1 MSELPMSWRFIRSRS
16 GRGFLVHLG
25 VCTALSVA
33 VGCGFYYFS
42 LDWFKEHKST
52 EKIIALQL
60 VDAFVTNYSAI
71 RSQLGQAAPVP
82 ASFRAHAIEA
92 FNKQNGNNSEFRLAS
107 VGRPGREIAT
117 PPTDAAMART
127 IEAFAATPNP
137 KPVSELLDVNGEL
150 MLRTVYPT
158 VAHEQS
164 CVTCHNTLQSD
175 KAQWHLNDIM
185 GAFVI
190 DIPISPFLHTLIWQ
204 STGIGLALF
213 LALALA
219 GLTISLVHFRQLEA
233 LDASAAKL
241 GRTQKFL
248 DNIIEN
254 MPVSVAVK
262 DARDR
267 CYVLINRTAEAIFGI
282 SRGDLIGRRA
292 DDPVENKAAKD
303 LFPLADEALRTRDL
317 QTVPE
322 HTVQTQHNGTR
333 ILTTK
338 NLSIPDETTG
348 EQRYLLSL
356 SEDITERKEAVAR
369 IEHMAHHDALTDLPN
384 RAAFVEHLNRAI
396 DAALETSESFAVLS
410 IDLDRFK
417 EVNDTF
423 GHSVGDDLLRELT
436 RQLSAL
442 AGEAYLARLGG
453 DEFTLITPNGDHP
466 AHAEILAERL
476 HAAVATGMELNGQ
489 HLRIGLSI
497 GVAIFPADGIDAT
510 TLLNNADAALYR
522 AKAAGRGKT
531 RFFETEMDNRVR
543 ERRAIQ
549 HELSSA
555 IERNELRLHYQ
566 PLAKI
571 DGEVIGFEALIRWHN
586 PVRGMVSPANFIPVA
601 EESGLIMQIGEWVL
615 REACREAAGW
625 LRPLQIAINLSP
637 IQFRHGDLPGLVH
650 SVLLETG
657 LAPTRLE
664 LEITEGVLVEDFG
677 RGISILRRLKT
688 LGVRIAM
695 DDFGTGYSSL
705 SYLQSFPFDKIKID
719 QSFISNL
726 KSNPQSAAIVRAV
739 IGLAHGLELPVLAEG
754 VETKA
759 QLDFL
764 AAESCNEVQGYLMGR
779 PHPIL
784 EYSELIGRDDVAK
797 AKPLIA

>member
-1 MSELPMSWRFIRSRS
+1 MSELPPVWRFMRSRS
-16 GRGFLVHLG
+16 GRGFLLHLSL
-25 VCTALSVA
+25 CAALSVA
-33 VGCGFYYFS
+33 VGYGFYYFS
-42 LDWFKEHKST
+42 LNWFKEHKSS

-71 RSQLGQAAPVP
+71 RSQFGQSVPVP

-92 FNKQNGNNSEFRLAS
+92 FNKQNGDNSDFRLAS
-107 VGRPGREIAT
+107 VGRPGREILT
-117 PPTDAAMART
+117 PPSDAEMART
-127 IEAFAATPNP
+127 VEAFAATPNP
-137 KPVSELLDVNGEL
+137 KPVSELIVVNGER
-150 MLRTVYPT
+150 MFRTVYPML
-158 VAHEQS
+158 AREQS
-164 CVTCHNTLQSD
+164 CVSCHNELQPL
-175 KAQWHLNDIM
+175 KVQWHLNDVM

-190 DIPISPFLHTLIWQ
+190 DVPISPFLHTVMWQ
-204 STGIGLALF
+204 STVIGVGLF

-219 GLTISLVHFRQLEA
+219 GLTISLMHFRQLEA

-241 GRTQKFL
+241 GRTRNFL
-248 DNIIEN
+248 DSTTEN

-267 CYVLINRTAEAIFGI
+267 CYVQINRTAEAICGI
-282 SRGDLIGRRA
+282 VRGDLIGRSTN
-292 DDPVENKAAKD
+292 DPSNKETD
-303 LFPLADEALRTRDL
+303 LFPLAAEALQTREL
-317 QTVPE
+317 QTIGE
-322 HTVQTQHNGTR
+322 HVVHTPHNGTR
-333 ILTTK
+333 ILTTR
-338 NLSIPDETTG
+338 NLSIPDETG

-356 SEDITERKEAVAR
+356 AEDITERKQAEAR
-369 IEHMAHHDALTDLPN
+369 IEHLAHYDALTELPN
-384 RAAFVEHLNRAI
+384 RADFVECLARTI
-396 DAALETSESFAVLS
+396 DAAKLNEASFAVLS

-417 EVNDTF
+417 EVNDMF
-423 GHSVGDDLLRELT
+423 GHAVGDDVLRQMSQ
-436 RQLSAL
+436 QLRAL
-442 AGEAYLARLGG
+442 AGDAYLARLGG
-453 DEFTLITPNGDHP
+453 DEFTLIAPNGDHP
-466 AHAEILAERL
+466 ALAEIFARRL
-476 HAAVATGMELNGQ
+476 HAGVAPEREQNGQ
-489 HLRIGLSI
+489 HLRVGISI
-497 GVAIFPADGIDAT
+497 GIAIFPADGPDAT
-510 TLLNNADAALYR
+510 TLLNNADAALSR
-522 AKAAGRGKT
+522 AKAAGRRKT
-531 RFFETEMDNRVR
+531 RFFEIEMDNRLR
-543 ERRAIQ
+543 DRRAIQ

-571 DGEVIGFEALIRWHN
+571 DGEVIGFEALVRWHN
-586 PVRGMVSPANFIPVA
+586 PQRGLVSPATFIPVA

-615 REACREAAGW
+615 REACREAASW
-625 LRPLQIAINLSP
+625 SHPLQIAVNLSP
-637 IQFRHGDLPGLVH
+637 IQFRHGDLAGLVH

-677 RGISILRRLKT
+677 RGLSILRRLKL

-719 QSFISNL
+719 QSFISNV

-739 IGLAHGLELPVLAEG
+739 IGLAHGLDLPVLAEG

-784 EYSELIGRDDVAK
+784 EYSELVGCNDAV
-797 AKPLIA
+797 

>member
-1 MSELPMSWRFIRSRS
+1 MNELPRVWRFLRSRS
-16 GRGFLVHLG
+16 GRGFLVHLSL
-25 VCTALSVA
+25 CAALSA
-33 VGCGFYYFS
+33 AIGCGFYYFS
-42 LDWFKEHKST
+42 LNWFKEHKSN
-52 EKIIALQL
+52 EKITALQL

-71 RSQLGQAAPVP
+71 RSQFGQAAPVP

-107 VGRPGREIAT
+107 VGRPGRAIAT
-117 PPTDAAMART
+117 PPTDAEMART
-127 IEAFAATPNP
+127 IEAFAGRANP
-137 KPVSELLDVNGEL
+137 KPKSEFLDVNGQL
-150 MLRTVYPT
+150 MFRTVYPT

-164 CVTCHNTLQSD
+164 CINCHNALQPD
-175 KAQWHLNDIM
+175 AAQWHLNDLM

-190 DIPISPFLHTLIWQ
+190 DIPVSAFLHTIMWQ
-204 STGIGLALF
+204 SAGIGLGLF

-219 GLTISLVHFRQLEA
+219 GLTISLIHFRQLEA

-241 GRTQKFL
+241 GRTQRFL

-267 CYVLINRTAEAIFGI
+267 SYVLINRTAEVIFGI
-282 SRGDLIGRRA
+282 ARGNLIGRRA
-292 DDPVENKAAKD
+292 HDPSDGETAET

-317 QTVPE
+317 QTLTE
-322 HTVQTQHNGTR
+322 HTVRTRHNGTR

-338 NLSIPDETTG
+338 NLSIPDETG
-348 EQRYLLSL
+348 EQRYLVSL
-356 SEDITERKEAVAR
+356 SEDITERKEAQAR

-384 RAAFVEHLNRAI
+384 RLAFAEQLSRAI
-396 DAALETSESFAVLS
+396 DAATKNKESFAVLS

-423 GHSVGDDLLRELT
+423 GHAIGDDLLRELAQ
-436 RQLSAL
+436 QLSAL
-442 AGEAYLARLGG
+442 AGESYLARLGG

-466 AHAEILAERL
+466 ALAEILAERL
-476 HAAVATGMELNGQ
+476 HSSVAIDREVNGQ
-489 HLRIGLSI
+489 HLRIGISI
-497 GVAIFPADGIDAT
+497 GIAIFPADGTDAT
-510 TLLNNADAALYR
+510 MLLNNADAALYR

-531 RFFETEMDNRVR
+531 RFFEIEMDNRLR

-555 IERNELRLHYQ
+555 IERNELRLYYQ

-571 DGEVIGFEALIRWHN
+571 DGEVIGFEALVRWHN
-586 PVRGMVSPANFIPVA
+586 PMRGMVSPATFIPVA

-625 LRPLQIAINLSP
+625 LHPLQIAVNLSP

-664 LEITEGVLVEDFG
+664 LEITEGVMVEDFG
-677 RGISILRRLKT
+677 RSLSILRRLKT

-739 IGLAHGLELPVLAEG
+739 IGLAHGLDLPVLAEG
-754 VETKA
+754 VETAA

-779 PHPIL
+779 PHPIR
-784 EYSELIGRDDVAK
+784 EYSELTGRDDAAEAK
-797 AKPLIA
+797 QHSA

>member
-1 MSELPMSWRFIRSRS
+1 MKELPRFWRFIGSRS
-16 GRGFLVHLG
+16 GRGFLLHLG
-25 VCTALSVA
+25 LCAGLSVA
-33 VGCGFYYFS
+33 VGYGFYFFS
-42 LDWFKEHKST
+42 LTWFKEHKSN

-71 RSQLGQAAPVP
+71 RSQFGKDAPVP

-92 FNKQNGNNSEFRLAS
+92 FNKQNGDNSEFRLAS
-107 VGRPGREIAT
+107 VGRPGREILT
-117 PPTDAAMART
+117 PPSDARMAQT
-127 IEAFAATPNP
+127 IEAFAAMPNP
-137 KPVSELLDVNGEL
+137 KPISELLDVNGEL
-150 MLRTVYPT
+150 MFRTVYPT

-164 CVTCHNTLQSD
+164 CVSCHNALQPD
-175 KAQWHLNDIM
+175 KPQWHLHDVI

-190 DIPISPFLHTLIWQ
+190 DVPMSPFLRTITWQ
-204 STGIGLALF
+204 STGIGLGLF
-213 LALALA
+213 LALALV

-248 DNIIEN
+248 DSIIEN
-254 MPVSVAVK
+254 MPLSVAVK

-282 SRGDLIGRRA
+282 ARGDLIGRRA
-292 DDPVENKAAKD
+292 HDPSEKETAKN

-317 QTVPE
+317 QTIAE
-322 HTVQTQHNGTR
+322 HTVCTPHNGTR

-338 NLSIPDETTG
+338 NLSIPDETG

-356 SEDITERKEAVAR
+356 SEDITERKEAEAR
-369 IEHMAHHDALTDLPN
+369 IEHMAHHDALTGLPN
-384 RAAFVEHLNRAI
+384 RVAFVEHLTRSI
-396 DAALETSESFAVLS
+396 DAAAASNESFAVLS

-423 GHSVGDDLLRELT
+423 GHAVGDDLLRELAQ
-436 RQLSAL
+436 QLRAL
-442 AGEAYLARLGG
+442 AGEAYFARLGG
-453 DEFTLITPNGDHP
+453 DEFTLITPTGDQP
-466 AHAEILAERL
+466 AVAEMLAGRL
-476 HAAVATGMELNGQ
+476 HAAVATDLDLNGQ
-489 HLRIGLSI
+489 HLRVGLSI
-497 GVAIFPADGIDAT
+497 GVAIFPADGTDAT

-531 RFFETEMDNRVR
+531 GFFEIEMDNRLR

-549 HELSSA
+549 QELSSA
-555 IERNELRLHYQ
+555 VEQSELRLHYQ

-571 DGEVIGFEALIRWHN
+571 DGEVIGFEALLRWQN
-586 PVRGMVSPANFIPVA
+586 PKRGLVSPATFIPVA

-615 REACREAAGW
+615 REACREAADW
-625 LRPLQIAINLSP
+625 SHPLQIAVNLSP

-657 LAPTRLE
+657 LSPTRLE
-664 LEITEGVLVEDFG
+664 LEITEGVLVEDFA
-677 RGISILRRLKT
+677 RGLSILRRLKA

-705 SYLQSFPFDKIKID
+705 SYLQAFPFDKIKID
-719 QSFISNL
+719 QSFISNV

-739 IGLAHGLELPVLAEG
+739 IGLAHGLDLPVLAEG

-764 AAESCNEVQGYLMGR
+764 AGESCNEVQGYLMGR

-784 EYSELIGRDDVAK
+784 EYSELTGCNDAAEAK
-797 AKPLIA
+797 QLIA

>member
-1 MSELPMSWRFIRSRS
+1 MNEVSWFWRFVRSRS
-16 GRGFLVHLG
+16 GRGFLVHLS
-25 VCTALSVA
+25 VCAALSA
-33 VGCGFYYFS
+33 GIGCGFYYFS
-42 LDWFKEHKST
+42 LNWFKQHKSN
-52 EKIIALQL
+52 EKITALQL
-60 VDAFVTNYSAI
+60 VDTFVTNYSAI

-92 FNKQNGNNSEFRLAS
+92 FNRQNGNNSEFRLAS
-107 VGRPGREIAT
+107 VGRPGREIVT
-117 PPTDAAMART
+117 PPTDAQMAET
-127 IEAFAATPNP
+127 IEAFAGKPNP
-137 KPVSELLDVNGEL
+137 KPTSELLEVNGEL
-150 MLRTVYPT
+150 VFRTVYPT

-164 CVTCHNTLQSD
+164 CVNCHNALQPD
-175 KAQWHLNDIM
+175 KAQWHLNDLM
-185 GAFVI
+185 GAFAI
-190 DIPISPFLHTLIWQ
+190 DIPVSEFLNTLMWQ
-204 STGIGLALF
+204 STGIGLGLF
-213 LALALA
+213 LALGLA
-219 GLTISLVHFRQLEA
+219 GLTISIIHFRQLEA

-282 SRGDLIGRRA
+282 ARGDLIGRHA
-292 DDPVENKAAKD
+292 HEDKETAEL

-317 QTVPE
+317 QTIAE
-322 HTVQTQHNGTR
+322 HTVCTRHNGTR
-333 ILTTK
+333 ILTTR
-338 NLSIPDETTG
+338 NLSIPDETN

-356 SEDITERKEAVAR
+356 SEDITERKEALAR

-384 RAAFVEHLNRAI
+384 RAAFAERLAGAI
-396 DAALETSESFAVLS
+396 DVAGQGEESFAVLS
-410 IDLDRFK
+410 IDVDRFK
-417 EVNDTF
+417 EINDTF
-423 GHSVGDDLLRELT
+423 GHAVGDELLRELA
-436 RQLSAL
+436 RQLSML
-442 AGEAYLARLGG
+442 ADDACLARLGG
-453 DEFTLITPNGDHP
+453 DEFSIITPNGDHP
-466 AHAEILAERL
+466 ALAESLAERL
-476 HAAVATGMELNGQ
+476 HSALATDREVNGQ
-489 HLRIGLSI
+489 HLRIGISI
-497 GVAIFPADGIDAT
+497 GIAIFPADGTDAT

-531 RFFETEMDNRVR
+531 RFFEIEMDNRLR

-549 HELSSA
+549 QELSTA
-555 IERNELRLHYQ
+555 IERNALRLHYQ
-566 PLAKI
+566 PQARI
-571 DGEVIGFEALIRWHN
+571 DGEVIGFEALVRWHN
-586 PVRGMVSPANFIPVA
+586 PARGMVSPATFIPVA

-615 REACREAAGW
+615 REACREAARW
-625 LRPLQIAINLSP
+625 PRPLQIAVNLSP

-657 LAPTRLE
+657 LAPARLE
-664 LEITEGVLVEDFG
+664 LEITEGVMVEDFG
-677 RGISILRRLKT
+677 RSLSILRRLKT

-719 QSFISNL
+719 QSFISNV

-739 IGLAHGLELPVLAEG
+739 IGLAHGLDLPVLAEG

-784 EYSELIGRDDVAK
+784 EYSELIGRKDAAAK
-797 AKPLIA
+797 QAGA

>member
-1 MSELPMSWRFIRSRS
+1 
-16 GRGFLVHLG
+16 
-25 VCTALSVA
+25 
-33 VGCGFYYFS
+33 
-42 LDWFKEHKST
+42 
-52 EKIIALQL
+52 
-60 VDAFVTNYSAI
+60 
-71 RSQLGQAAPVP
+71 
-82 ASFRAHAIEA
+82 
-92 FNKQNGNNSEFRLAS
+92 
-107 VGRPGREIAT
+107 
-117 PPTDAAMART
+117 
-127 IEAFAATPNP
+127 
-137 KPVSELLDVNGEL
+137 
-150 MLRTVYPT
+150 
-158 VAHEQS
+158 
-164 CVTCHNTLQSD
+164 
-175 KAQWHLNDIM
+175 M
-185 GAFVI
+185 GAFAI
-190 DIPISPFLHTLIWQ
+190 DVPISPFLHTVMWQ
-204 STGIGLALF
+204 SVGIGLGLF

-219 GLTISLVHFRQLEA
+219 GLTISLIHFRQLEA
-233 LDASAAKL
+233 LDASAATL

-254 MPVSVAVK
+254 MPVSVVVK

-282 SRGDLIGRRA
+282 ARGDLIGRRA
-292 DDPVENKAAKD
+292 HDPSSRETAET
-303 LFPLADEALRTRDL
+303 LFPLADEALRTGDL
-317 QTVPE
+317 QTIAE
-322 HTVQTQHNGTR
+322 HTVRTQHNGTR

-338 NLSIPDETTG
+338 NLSIPDETG

-356 SEDITERKEAVAR
+356 SEDITERKEAEAR

-384 RAAFVEHLNRAI
+384 RAAFVERLARAI
-396 DAALETSESFAVLS
+396 DTAGESEESFAVLS

-423 GHSVGDDLLRELT
+423 GHAIGDDLLRELAQ
-436 RQLSAL
+436 QLSAL
-442 AGEAYLARLGG
+442 AGEAFLARLGG

-466 AHAEILAERL
+466 ALAEILAERL
-476 HAAVATGMELNGQ
+476 HSAVAIDREVNGQ
-489 HLRIGLSI
+489 HLHIGISI
-497 GVAIFPADGIDAT
+497 GIAIFPADGIDAT

-531 RFFETEMDNRVR
+531 RFFEIEMDNRLR

-571 DGEVIGFEALIRWHN
+571 DGEVIGFEALLRWHN
-586 PVRGMVSPANFIPVA
+586 PQRGMVSPATFIPVA

-625 LRPLQIAINLSP
+625 SHPLQIAVNLSP

-657 LAPTRLE
+657 LAPRRLE
-664 LEITEGVLVEDFG
+664 LEITEGVLVEDFD
-677 RGISILRRLKT
+677 RGLSILRRLKA

-739 IGLAHGLELPVLAEG
+739 IGLAHGLDLPVLAEG

-759 QLDFL
+759 QLEFL

-784 EYSELIGRDDVAK
+784 EYSELVGCNDPVK
-797 AKPLIA
+797 AKQLSA

>member
-1 MSELPMSWRFIRSRS
+1 MKELPRFWRFMGSRS
-16 GRGFLVHLG
+16 GRGFLLHLCLCAG
-25 VCTALSVA
+25 LSVA
-33 VGCGFYYFS
+33 VGYGFYFFS
-42 LDWFKEHKST
+42 LNWFKEHKSS

-71 RSQLGQAAPVP
+71 RSQFGKDAPVP

-92 FNKQNGNNSEFRLAS
+92 FNKQNGDNSEFRLAS
-107 VGRPGREIAT
+107 VGRPGREILT
-117 PPTDAAMART
+117 PPSDARMAQT
-127 IEAFAATPNP
+127 IEAFAAMPIP
-137 KPVSELLDVNGEL
+137 KPISELLDVNGEL
-150 MLRTVYPT
+150 MFRTVYPT

-164 CVTCHNTLQSD
+164 CVSCHNALQPD
-175 KAQWHLNDIM
+175 KPQWHLHDVI

-190 DIPISPFLHTLIWQ
+190 DVPVSPFLRSITWQ
-204 STGIGLALF
+204 STGIGLGLF
-213 LALALA
+213 LALVLG
-219 GLTISLVHFRQLEA
+219 GLTISLIHFRQLEA

-248 DNIIEN
+248 DSIIEN
-254 MPVSVAVK
+254 MPLSVAVK

-282 SRGDLIGRRA
+282 ARGDLIGKRA
-292 DDPVENKAAKD
+292 QDQSDKETAKN
-303 LFPLADEALRTRDL
+303 LFPLADEALTTRDL
-317 QTVPE
+317 QTIAE
-322 HTVQTQHNGTR
+322 HTVCTPHNGTR

-338 NLSIPDETTG
+338 NLSISDETG

-356 SEDITERKEAVAR
+356 SEDITERKEAEAR

-384 RAAFVEHLNRAI
+384 RAAFVEHLTRSI
-396 DAALETSESFAVLS
+396 GAAAASNESFAVLS

-417 EVNDTF
+417 DVNDTF
-423 GHSVGDDLLRELT
+423 GHATGDDLLRELAE
-436 RQLSAL
+436 RLRAL

-453 DEFTLITPNGDHP
+453 DEFTLITPIGDQP
-466 AHAEILAERL
+466 ALAETLAGWL
-476 HAAVATGMELNGQ
+476 HAAVARDLNLNGQ
-489 HLRIGLSI
+489 HLRVGLSI
-497 GVAIFPADGIDAT
+497 GVAIFPADGSDST

-531 RFFETEMDNRVR
+531 RFFEIEMDNRLR

-555 IERNELRLHYQ
+555 VERSELRLHYQ

-571 DGEVIGFEALIRWHN
+571 DGEVIGFEALLRWQN
-586 PVRGMVSPANFIPVA
+586 PQRGLVSPATFIPVA

-625 LRPLQIAINLSP
+625 SHPLQIAVNLSP

-677 RGISILRRLKT
+677 RGLSILRRLKT

-719 QSFISNL
+719 QSFISNV

-739 IGLAHGLELPVLAEG
+739 IGLAHGLDLPVLAEG

-764 AAESCNEVQGYLMGR
+764 AAESCNEVQGFLMGR

-784 EYSELIGRDDVAK
+784 EYSALIGSTDA
-797 AKPLIA
+797 AEETQLTA

>member
-1 MSELPMSWRFIRSRS
+1 MKELPRFWRFMGSRS
-16 GRGFLVHLG
+16 GRGFLLHLG
-25 VCTALSVA
+25 LCAGLSVA
-33 VGCGFYYFS
+33 VGYGFYFFS
-42 LDWFKEHKST
+42 LTWFKEHKSA

-71 RSQLGQAAPVP
+71 RSQFGKDAPVP

-92 FNKQNGNNSEFRLAS
+92 FNKQNGDNSEFRLAS
-107 VGRPGREIAT
+107 VGRPGREILT
-117 PPTDAAMART
+117 PPTDARMAQA
-127 IEAFAATPNP
+127 IEAFAAMPNP
-137 KPVSELLDVNGEL
+137 KPISELLDVNGEL
-150 MLRTVYPT
+150 MFRTVYPT

-164 CVTCHNTLQSD
+164 CVSCHNALQPD
-175 KAQWHLNDIM
+175 KPQWHLHDVI

-190 DIPISPFLHTLIWQ
+190 DVPVSPFLRTITWQ
-204 STGIGLALF
+204 STGIGLGLF
-213 LALALA
+213 LALVFG
-219 GLTISLVHFRQLEA
+219 GLTISLIHFRQLEA

-248 DNIIEN
+248 DSIIEN
-254 MPVSVAVK
+254 MPLSVAVK

-282 SRGDLIGRRA
+282 ARGDLIGKRA
-292 DDPVENKAAKD
+292 HHPSDKETAKN
-303 LFPLADEALRTRDL
+303 LFPLADEALTTRDL
-317 QTVPE
+317 QTIAE
-322 HTVQTQHNGTR
+322 HTVCTPHNGTR

-338 NLSIPDETTG
+338 NLSISDETG

-356 SEDITERKEAVAR
+356 SEDITERKEAEAR

-384 RAAFVEHLNRAI
+384 RAAFVQHLTRSIGAV
-396 DAALETSESFAVLS
+396 AASNESFAVLS

-417 EVNDTF
+417 DVNDTF
-423 GHSVGDDLLRELT
+423 GHATGDDLLRELAERLRT
-436 RQLSAL
+436 L

-453 DEFTLITPNGDHP
+453 DEFTLITPIGDQP
-466 AHAEILAERL
+466 ALAETLAGRL
-476 HAAVATGMELNGQ
+476 HAAVATDLNLNGQ
-489 HLRIGLSI
+489 HLRVGLSI
-497 GVAIFPADGIDAT
+497 GVAIFPADGSDPT

-531 RFFETEMDNRVR
+531 RFFEIEMDNRLR

-549 HELSSA
+549 HELASA
-555 IERNELRLHYQ
+555 VERSELRLHYQ

-571 DGEVIGFEALIRWHN
+571 DGEVIGFEALLRWQN
-586 PVRGMVSPANFIPVA
+586 PQRGLVSPATFIPVA

-625 LRPLQIAINLSP
+625 SHPLQIAVNLSP

-677 RGISILRRLKT
+677 RGLSILRRLKT

-719 QSFISNL
+719 QSFISNV

-739 IGLAHGLELPVLAEG
+739 IGLAHGLDLPVLAEG

-784 EYSELIGRDDVAK
+784 EYSALIGSTDAAEETQRTA
-797 AKPLIA
+797 

>member
-1 MSELPMSWRFIRSRS
+1 
-16 GRGFLVHLG
+16 VG
-25 VCTALSVA
+25 V
-33 VGCGFYYFS
+33 GYGFYYFS
-42 LDWFKEHKST
+42 LNWFKEHKSS

-71 RSQLGQAAPVP
+71 RSQFGKDAPVP

-92 FNKQNGNNSEFRLAS
+92 FNKQNGQNSEFRLAS
-107 VGRPGREIAT
+107 VGRPGREILT
-117 PPTDAAMART
+117 GPSDQKMAEAV
-127 IEAFAATPNP
+127 EAFAATPNP
-137 KPVSELLDVNGEL
+137 KPVSEFLEIDDQLVF
-150 MLRTVYPT
+150 RTVYPT
-158 VAHEQS
+158 IAHEQS
-164 CVTCHNTLQSD
+164 CVSCHNALQPD
-175 KAQWHLNDIM
+175 KPQWHLKDVI

-190 DIPISPFLHTLIWQ
+190 DVPMSAFLRSVTWQ
-204 STGIGLALF
+204 SAGIGLGLF
-213 LALALA
+213 LALTLA
-219 GLTISLVHFRQLEA
+219 GLTISLIHFRQLEA

-248 DNIIEN
+248 DTIIEN
-254 MPVSVAVK
+254 MPLSIAVR
-262 DARDR
+262 DVRDR
-267 CYVLINRTAEAIFGI
+267 CFVLINRTAEAIFGI
-282 SRGDLIGRRA
+282 ERSSLIGRDVHGSSDEETA
-292 DDPVENKAAKD
+292 QN
-303 LFPLADEALRTRDL
+303 LFPLAEEALTTLDL
-317 QTVPE
+317 QTIDE
-322 HTVQTQHNGTR
+322 QTVCTPHNGAR
-333 ILTTK
+333 ILTTR
-338 NLSIPDETTG
+338 NLSIPDETG

-356 SEDITERKEAVAR
+356 SEDITERKAAEAR

-384 RAAFVEHLNRAI
+384 RLAFVEHLDRSIAT
-396 DAALETSESFAVLS
+396 AAAGGESFAVLS

-423 GHSVGDDLLRELT
+423 GHAVGDNLLRAMA
-436 RQLSAL
+436 RQLGAL

-453 DEFTLITPNGDHP
+453 DEFTLITPIGDQP
-466 AHAEILAERL
+466 ELAEMISGQL
-476 HAAVATGMELNGQ
+476 QAAVAGDIDLNGQ
-489 HLRIGLSI
+489 SLRVGLSI
-497 GVAIFPADGIDAT
+497 GVAIFPTDGSDAT

-531 RFFETEMDNRVR
+531 RFFEIEMDNRLR

-549 HELSSA
+549 RELRLAVDRS
-555 IERNELRLHYQ
+555 ELRLHYQ
-566 PLAKI
+566 PLARI
-571 DGEVIGFEALIRWHN
+571 DGKVIGFEALIRWHN
-586 PVRGMVSPANFIPVA
+586 PQRGMVSPATFIPVA
-601 EESGLIMQIGEWVL
+601 EESGLIIQIGEWVL

-625 LRPLQIAINLSP
+625 PHPLQIAVNLSP

-650 SVLLETG
+650 QVLLETG

-664 LEITEGVLVEDFG
+664 LEITEGVLVEDFD
-677 RGISILRRLKT
+677 RGLSILRRLKA

-719 QSFISNL
+719 QSFISNV

-739 IGLAHGLELPVLAEG
+739 IGLAHGLDLPVLAEG

-784 EYSELIGRDDVAK
+784 EYSELVGRTGVASEK
-797 AKPLIA
+797 QLSA